1 MNVRL
6 LIALTLCLGVAT
18 ESALAQV
25 GSLGSSSSLADKI
38 KKSSKPETS
47 PQPEPADPK
56 EMEAPERRVPR
67 SRSRRGRTKAEE
79 PNTPVEMK
87 PADAATVKPDDLDRT
102 DAKAVAEA
110 CLVAYQDLNL
120 DVLAELSTD
129 GNRDFFSEL
138 AKAGKDHPRYDSI
151 TSGFRWESVSKW
163 KATDPLTVRYRGA
176 NTAVVEFGASRDESF
191 VVMLNWEN
199 DRWCFED
206 INSPSRDAFR
216 ELPRQRE

>member
-1 MNVRL
+1 MKVRL
-6 LIALTLCLGVAT
+6 LVALMLCFSFAT

-38 KKSSKPETS
+38 EKTSKPEAS
-47 PQPEPADPK
+47 SQPEPAESE
-56 EMEAPERRVPR
+56 EMEAPQRRVPR
-67 SRSRRGRTKAEE
+67 SRSRRGRTRTEE
-79 PNTPVEMK
+79 PNAPVEMK
-87 PADAATVKPDDLDRT
+87 PVDRATVEPDELDRT

-176 NTAVVEFGASRDESF
+176 NTAVVEFGASKDESF
-191 VVMLNWEN
+191 VVMLNWED